1 MQAQTYT
8 AAEYFNQDHRAV
20 TSYDEACHIWG
31 KVRSPEKGKPITNW
45 LRMYKVGDAFEFKLR
60 GFGEREFARLTP
72 DNVFEFVMTN
82 EMLMQQAQT
91 LVSAMHRWL
100 PFSVMRHRKGLYRMA
115 HTQVV
120 SNQMNAASV
129 SAPSHNHMWTLYWA
143 AYTPTMRE
151 QNMYFGGIKYNMLTG
166 ECLNPRAEEKLIE
179 NPDARKVWRNA
190 LSKFKRGMKARAK
203 VHALDGV
210 IDKVWAEREGQN
222 RWHWRQPDWSS
233 TEWMSLLESSIR
245 YNNFPQDLLQ
255 GFVQSSGQ
263 GFYVQHKPTSIDV
276 VNAVDKVCNDHSVE
290 LRRRFK
296 VFEES

>member
-8 AAEYFNQDHRAV
+8 AAEYFNQGHRTV
-20 TSYDEACHIWG
+20 TSYGEACHIWA

-120 SNQMNAASV
+120 SDQMNAANV
-129 SAPSHNHMWTLYWA
+129 GAPNHNHMWSRYLA
-143 AYTPTMRE
+143 AYSPTMRE